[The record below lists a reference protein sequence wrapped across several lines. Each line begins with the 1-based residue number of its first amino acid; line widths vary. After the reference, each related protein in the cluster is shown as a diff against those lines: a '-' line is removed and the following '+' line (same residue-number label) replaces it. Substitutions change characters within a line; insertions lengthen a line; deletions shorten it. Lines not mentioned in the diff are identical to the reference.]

1 MATNLTE
8 VKRGCA
14 DLKASGFQMYYET
27 MGKGKPVI
35 FIHQSWWNNFEF
47 EKVLPLVAKKYTV
60 FSPDT
65 LGFGFSPPA
74 PWDWEFEQLCDSF
87 IEFMDALSI
96 DKASFG
102 PHSGAGLLLLQSHFH
117 FQCDRKP
124 HFQRAQ

>member
-1 MATNLTE
+1 MTTNLTE

-35 FIHQSWWNNFEF
+35 FIYQSWWNNFEF
-47 EKVLPLVAKKYTV
+47 EKVLPLVAKKYRV
-60 FSPDT
+60 FFPDT